1 MKIRKNIIWCV
12 TWIVLLLQLD
22 ILGGV
27 IPFLD
32 DSIAWKIEMLLVLFD
47 SIYLLKYLL
56 FIFVVLIHNPLPE
69 NLWGGMDS
77 DCSLC
82 SSYLFC
88 YFRLFQQGSRKKAA

>member
-47 SIYLLKYLL
+47 SIYAILILSKNGLLSKYKALNAYCLEVLL
-56 FIFVVLIHNPLPE
+56 ETNTFGIF
-69 NLWGGMDS
+69 M
-77 DCSLC
+77 
-82 SSYLFC
+82 
-88 YFRLFQQGSRKKAA
+88 RLVWFMS

>member
-47 SIYLLKYLL
+47 SIYAILILSKNGLLSKYKALNAYIIIYTACLFGYHVCALL
-56 FIFVVLIHNPLPE
+56 FFDLF
-69 NLWGGMDS
+69 
-77 DCSLC
+77 SL
-82 SSYLFC
+82 SITIS
-88 YFRLFQQGSRKKAA
+88 